1 MDGGLLDGGAAC
13 LVGSEDGLR
22 SHQQL
27 LSALS
32 GEGGHLSPTLMLC
45 DPACAAAFSAFRN
58 RVGVDG
64 HGLWWRDAARL
75 IRSLHGRSPLDIW
88 ALGCADGRQEVALCE
103 WLLATGIGWLRV
115 LLIEQSLPLLTS
127 AFRHAWGCIGG
138 ERELRLA
145 GLQADLTEVPQV
157 RFSRQTHRQLFCMLA
172 PQLGL
177 IESEILVLRRALWHA
192 KPSDLLLL
200 GFDVAGGNLDE
211 RTRVGPGQALLP
223 SIDSIKGDGPIDPLL
238 RALVTRPF
246 QLYEPGLR
254 ELRLT
259 ASVETT
265 GCSVPSSYAVELRGT
280 VTAPPRKP
288 RRYSLWRSKRYEP
301 QALADSLLEEGWQLL
316 RQWQDEKQ
324 TPTAGLHL
332 YQRMH
337 CEESCASDG
346 PGSFSPTVRLSPQRL
361 WPPTST
367 ELVGLVGRAVIRRR
381 LVTLCRALSRVRCQ
395 PVAMRS
401 RESACA
407 VGKRIAKLACLL
419 L

>member
-1 MDGGLLDGGAAC
+1 MDGGLLDGPAAC
-13 LVGSEDGLR
+13 LVGTEDGLR
-22 SHQQL
+22 NHQQL

-32 GEGGHLSPTLMLC
+32 GEGGHLSPSLMLC

-58 RVGVDG
+58 HAGVDG
-64 HGLWWRDAARL
+64 NGLWWRDAARL

-88 ALGCADGRQEVALCE
+88 ALGCADGRKEVALCE

-115 LLIEQSLPLLTS
+115 LLIDQSLPLLTS
-127 AFRHAWGCIGG
+127 AFRHAWARIGG

-157 RFSRQTHRQLFCMLA
+157 RFGRRANRQLFCLLA

-177 IESEILVLRRALWHA
+177 IDSEILVLRRALWHA
-192 KPSDLLLL
+192 HPRDLLLL
-200 GFDVAGGNLDE
+200 GFDVASGNPSV
-211 RTRVGPGQALLP
+211 RTRLGARKPLLP
-223 SIDSIKGDGPIDPLL
+223 SLDEAKADGFIDPLL
-238 RALVTRPF
+238 KALVTRPF
-246 QLYEPGLR
+246 QLYEPKLH

-259 ASVETT
+259 TSVETT

-280 VTAPPRKP
+280 VTAPPRNP
-288 RRYSLWRSKRYEP
+288 RRYSLWRSKCYEP
-301 QALADSLLEEGWQLL
+301 QALADSLLAEGWQLL

-324 TPTAGLHL
+324 TPAAGLHL

-346 PGSFSPTVRLSPQRL
+346 PGSFAPMLGLSPQRL
-361 WPPTST
+361 WPLPS
-367 ELVGLVGRAVIRRR
+367 ELGRLVGRTVIRRR

-401 RESACA
+401 RESASA